1 METSLHRELKRL
13 YTDPDNLRIEVR
25 HGHYRIDAMRGDE
38 LVEIQHGSLA
48 AIRDKIRTLLANH
61 RVRVVKPIVASKLLV
76 KRSGKQGKIIDR
88 RLSPK
93 RQTLLALFD
102 ELVYFTKVFP
112 HPRLT
117 LEAVLIDAEEW
128 RYPGHGRRRRW
139 RADDYVVEDQKL
151 CAVVDS
157 CRLTT
162 AADLRQLLNCDLPAI
177 FHTANLAT
185 ALGVPRHFAQRIAYC
200 LRETGAARPVGKSG
214 NTHLYEWSRLARPR
228 RGAA

>member
-13 YTDPDNLRIEVR
+13 YADPDDVRVEVR
-25 HGHYRIDAMRGDE
+25 HGRYRIDAMCGDE

-48 AIRDKIRTLLANH
+48 AIRDKIRTLLADH
-61 RVRVVKPIVASKLLV
+61 CVRVVKPIVASKLLV
-76 KRSGKQGKIIDR
+76 KRSCKQGKIIDR

-93 RQTLLALFD
+93 RQTLLAFFD

-117 LEAVLIDAEEW
+117 LDVLLVDVEEW

-139 RADDYVVEDQKL
+139 RADDYVVEDRKL

-157 CRLTT
+157 CHLTT
-162 AADLRQLLNCDLPAI
+162 AADLRRLLDCDLPAV
-177 FHTANLAT
+177 FHTADLAT
-185 ALGVPRHFAQRIAYC
+185 TLGVPRHFAQRIAYC
-200 LRETGAARPVGKSG
+200 LREMGAARPVGKSG
-214 NTHLYEWSRLARPR
+214 NMHLYEWSRPARR
-228 RGAA
+228 RAA